1 MIKFKCIKGLATDEN
16 VVIMQNDEVKFIS
29 HEEGEV
35 LVIGISGWCIGM
47 ELTFTPKQFVI
58 YFESIVY

>member
-1 MIKFKCIKGLATDEN
+1 MTKFNCIKGLATDEN

-29 HEEGEV
+29 NEEGEV

-58 YFESIVY
+58 HFESIVY

>member
-1 MIKFKCIKGLATDEN
+1 MKFKCIKGLATDEN

-29 HEEGEV
+29 NEEGEV

-58 YFESIVY
+58 HFESTVY

>member
-1 MIKFKCIKGLATDEN
+1 MMKFKCIKGLATDEN

-29 HEEGEV
+29 NEEGEV

-58 YFESIVY
+58 HFESTVY